1 MTMEAAILQEYSI
14 NTARQPISYTSTGP
28 AGGTLMIF
36 LGGWPETCFNWR
48 ESLSCFA
55 RKGWRCIA
63 PDMHNDIGGITKDQV
78 EDMLE
83 LHTAL
88 GAGPAI
94 WIGIESGSRTVW
106 SLAAQYPGRC
116 SAIAWYMNQE
126 AVLQHAEEIAQLE
139 RLYVPVL
146 RLAFN
151 HEPSTATAAELNN
164 SIAGWIRRH
173 CL

>member
-1 MTMEAAILQEYSI
+1 MDAAILQEYSI
-14 NTARQPISYTSTGP
+14 NTSRQTISYTSAGP

-36 LGGWPETCFNWR
+36 LGGWTNTSFNWR

-63 PDMHNDIGGITKDQV
+63 PEMHNDISGLTNDLV

-88 GAGPAI
+88 GTGPAV
-94 WIGIESGSRTVW
+94 WIGMESGSRTVW
-106 SLAAQYPGRC
+106 SLATQHPGSC
-116 SAIAWYMNQE
+116 SAIAWYMNQDG
-126 AVLQHAEEIAQLE
+126 VLQHAGEIAQLE

-146 RLAFN
+146 RLTVN
-151 HEPSTATAAELNN
+151 HELSTGKAAELNN
-164 SIAGWIRRH
+164 SIAGWLRRH